1 MIGKINFTI
10 PELEPKNIIGLE
22 ETLQNKVD
30 KQEGKCLSSNDFTD
44 ELKNKL
50 EDIQPTD
57 TSGLLPHGGY
67 NGTAQNIL
75 SEISDLQTEMDGKVD
90 REAGKGLS
98 KNDFTDEFKAKV
110 EGLSQLAITCF
121 GENLISSDS
130 GNITPNPF
138 FFQKEHNFVMPT
150 LGVGKFLFAYIGKQL
165 GEGVTAKI
173 NNKDLNATPVYTK
186 DFPGMNCYL
195 FENKIEEDGNPT
207 FSGLGAVLKI
217 TLEELQSIYQLQIR
231 EFLDYPTWENNKWLR
246 EKIADLESRILA
258 LETKG

>member
-10 PELEPKNIIGLE
+10 PELELQDIIGLE
-22 ETLQNKVD
+22 EILRNKVD
-30 KQEGKCLSSNDFTD
+30 KEEGKSLSSNDFTD
-44 ELKNKL
+44 
-50 EDIQPTD
+50 D
-57 TSGLLPHGGY
+57 
-67 NGTAQNIL
+67 
-75 SEISDLQTEMDGKVD
+75 
-90 REAGKGLS
+90 
-98 KNDFTDEFKAKV
+98 FKAKV

-258 LETKG
+258 LEAKG